1 MWLMMPTG
9 GFVSVVCKAEDA
21 ARGTVTIRGRQ
32 RGDLAELEAFVSPLG
47 PIEAGGGTDYGFRV
61 VVPRAAFEAGV
72 QAMARAVDYPSYKD
86 HVAVTKGGGRARVYH
101 MVWTIL
107 RKLQR
112 P

>member
-1 MWLMMPTG
+1 
-9 GFVSVVCKAEDA
+9 
-21 ARGTVTIRGRQ
+21 
-32 RGDLAELEAFVSPLG
+32 VSPLG
-47 PIEAGGGTDYGFRV
+47 PIEAGGGADYGFRV

-72 QAMARAVDYPSYKD
+72 KAMARAVDYPSYKD
-86 HVAVTKGGGRARVYH
+86 HVAVTKRGGRARVYH